1 MANERLQAALEEI
14 AENLD
19 SLHGREYTRLVGY
32 GACIKGVATILGKA
46 GISEQTSSPI
56 LGILACMWADTMRLR
71 GHDPN
76 DTAFCANLF
85 RDVESILG
93 QRKHE
98 D

>member
-1 MANERLQAALEEI
+1 MANERLQEALEEI

-32 GACIKGVATILGKA
+32 GACIKALTTILGRA

-56 LGILACMWADTMRLR
+56 LGVLACMWADAIRLR
-71 GHDPN
+71 GHDPS

-85 RDVESILG
+85 RDVESILE
-93 QRKHE
+93 QQKHE